1 MFQVLIGC
9 NHTKGHVDPSA
20 GMFGVLHEGV
30 FPNLIRY
37 SPILARDNT
46 ECHNRRTEKCNSNC
60 KNSIYTIT
68 GTKLSFGNME
78 ARI

>member
-9 NHTKGHVDPSA
+9 NLTRGHVDPNA
-20 GMFGVLHEGV
+20 GMFGVLHEGS
-30 FPNLIRY
+30 FPNLIRH

-46 ECHNRRTEKCNSNC
+46 ECHDRRTEKCNSNC
-60 KNSIYTIT
+60 KNSIYTIA
-68 GTKLSFGNME
+68 GTKLSFRSIG